1 MKNIIKIIF
10 FNCLLLNII
19 NFNFSQEQKTIKSV
33 KIGEQI
39 WQSENLNTNRFRN
52 GEIIPE
58 AKTNEE
64 WIEANNL
71 GKPVWCHWDN
81 EDSNGAKYGKLYN
94 FYAVL
99 DPRGIAPVGWH
110 VPTVDEIKVFI
121 KAVDKIAGVH
131 NNQILKK
138 ETEGYGRGKGNNKT
152 GFSALMGGY
161 RFNWGLF
168 FDKNEYTFFWS
179 STELNSTTAYAL
191 RLTAANENIHIS
203 DMYKSFGFYI
213 RCIKDN

>member
-1 MKNIIKIIF
+1 MKNRPSFLLF
-10 FNCLLLNII
+10 FSLFLIII
-19 NFNFSQEQKTIKSV
+19 NSNLSQDFRTIKSV

-52 GEIIPE
+52 GDIIPE

-64 WIEANNL
+64 WMEANNQ

-81 EDSNGAKYGKLYN
+81 EDSNGVKYGKLYN
-94 FYAVL
+94 FYAVS
-99 DPRGIAPVGWH
+99 DPRGTAPVGWH
-110 VPTVDEIKVFI
+110 IPTIEEIKVFI
-121 KAVDKIAGVH
+121 NSVDKITGIH
-131 NNQILKK
+131 NSQILKK

-168 FDKNEYTFFWS
+168 FDKNEYTYFWS
-179 STELNSTTAYAL
+179 KTELNSTTAYAL
-191 RLTAANENIHIS
+191 RLTAANGNIHIS